1 MTNDRI
7 PTGVRVAPG
16 SVSATRVGDRTF
28 EGRNDRGSIVLI
40 GPTSVDGAFTPGE
53 LLKAALAGCAGMSA
67 DSVIARRLGDDFTAT
82 YWAHGTSDEAENR
95 YKAIDEEIV
104 IDGLDE
110 MSVEDRAKLI
120 NLIERSI
127 EKSCTVARSV
137 GSAIDLSTTINGT
150 EV

>member
-1 MTNDRI
+1 M
-7 PTGVRVAPG
+7 
-16 SVSATRVGDRTF
+16 
-28 EGRNDRGSIVLI
+28 LI
-40 GPTSVDGAFTPGE
+40 GPAAVDGAFTPGE

-110 MSVEDRAKLI
+110 MSIEDRARLI
-120 NLIERSI
+120 SLIERSI

-137 GSAIDLSTTINGT
+137 GERHRPVDDDQRHRGLSTTPTAARGVT
-150 EV
+150 ERRCGRRGARPPR